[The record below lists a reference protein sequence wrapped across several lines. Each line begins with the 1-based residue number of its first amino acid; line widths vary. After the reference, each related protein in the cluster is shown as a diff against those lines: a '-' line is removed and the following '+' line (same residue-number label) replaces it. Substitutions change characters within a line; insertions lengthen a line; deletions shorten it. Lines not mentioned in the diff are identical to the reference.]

1 VKTGKRLELVGHGL
15 TQINTA
21 TKLTVIKQCE
31 SVSKK
36 GAMNIIYLG
45 SGEFGLESLDA
56 LSASKHELRFI
67 VTQPPR
73 PAGRGRKSTP
83 TPVACWAS
91 AHCVRFIQTEDINT
105 PEIRREIAG
114 YEPDLIVVVAFGQK
128 IGNELINLPG
138 PGRAINVHGSL
149 LPKYRG
155 AAPINWAIINGETE
169 TGISI
174 ITLAEK
180 MDAGQILAQRRTA
193 ILPDETAG
201 ELHDRLAKIAAPLLL
216 ETIDRVADG
225 TAVYSEQ
232 DHSQATLAPKL
243 KKSDGFLD
251 FNEPTEVLARKIRGL
266 SPWPGAQATYVS
278 KKTQKSLPVTMAR
291 AATIRSGIRDRGSGI
306 GNQLNLPPGVLDEDL
321 NVVCGSGGLKI
332 IEIKPAG
339 SRLMSFKDFVNGQ
352 QTQPGDMFAKIDA

>member
-1 VKTGKRLELVGHGL
+1 MKIV
-15 TQINTA
+15 
-21 TKLTVIKQCE
+21 
-31 SVSKK
+31 
-36 GAMNIIYLG
+36 YLG

-56 LSASKHELRFI
+56 LLASKHELRFI

-83 TPVACWAS
+83 TSVAHWAN
-91 AHCVRFIQTEDINT
+91 AHSVRFIQTQDVNA
-105 PEIRREIAG
+105 PEICQEIASHQ
-114 YEPDLIVVVAFGQK
+114 PDLIVVIAFGQK

-174 ITLAEK
+174 IALAEK
-180 MDAGQILAQRRTA
+180 MDAGQILAQRKTA

-201 ELHDRLAKIAAPLLL
+201 QLHDRLAKIAAPLLL
-216 ETIDRVADG
+216 ETIDRIADG
-225 TAVYSEQ
+225 TAAYNEQ

-251 FNEPTEVLARKIRGL
+251 FNEPAEVLTRKIRGL
-266 SPWPGAQATYVS
+266 SPWPGAQATYIS
-278 KKTQKSLPVTMAR
+278 KKTGRSLAVIIAR
-291 AATIRSGIRDRGSGI
+291 AATVRERPAD
-306 GNQLNLPPGVLDEDL
+306 LPPGTLDEDL
-321 NVVCGSGGLKI
+321 NVVCGSEGLKI

-339 SRLMSFKDFVNGQ
+339 SRLMSLKDFVNGQ
-352 QTQPGDMFAKIDA
+352 QTQPGDMFAKIDN